1 MGKHLLELSFADPV
15 PVDDDAGRFE
25 LGGLVE
31 GDQEFPDHGAELFY
45 HLLTVLLYP
54 HCRWV
59 TAGVGVHTPHH
70 GGYGGFAGIS
80 SWGVGHIGPQKDDW
94 LTEHQ
99 GSGAG

>member
-1 MGKHLLELSFADPV
+1 MTVLHLLELSFADPV

-54 HCRWV
+54 HRR
-59 TAGVGVHTPHH
+59 
-70 GGYGGFAGIS
+70 
-80 SWGVGHIGPQKDDW
+80 
-94 LTEHQ
+94 
-99 GSGAG
+99 

>member
-1 MGKHLLELSFADPV
+1 MTILHLLELSFADPV

-54 HCRWV
+54 HRRRV
-59 TAGVGVHTPHH
+59 TAGMGVHTPHH
-70 GGYGGFAGIS
+70 LKSMTPI
-80 SWGVGHIGPQKDDW
+80 VPQEQFF
-94 LTEHQ
+94 LLYV
-99 GSGAG
+99 